1 MSNKYIYL
9 FTRRDLSPQ
18 QQIIQTAHATV
29 EMGVHWGREDFNDKE
44 TPNAVLIGIH
54 SENALLDIKDYLE
67 ENKIPNEMFYEPD
80 IEAYTA
86 IATYPLEGKERE
98 PLKKFGLM

>member
-1 MSNKYIYL
+1 MSDKYIYL

-18 QQIIQTAHATV
+18 QQIIQTAHA
-29 EMGVHWGREDFNDKE
+29 VHAMANNSSIDE

-80 IEAYTA
+80 IAAHTA
-86 IATYPLEGKERE
+86 IATYPLAGKERT